1 MESGEE
7 VTGTLFGIGLGPGD
21 PGLITRKAAALIKT
35 VPVIAYPTLAGK
47 ESFARGIAGDLIPD
61 RVREIAIDVPM
72 TEAREPAQAAYDAG
86 AAEIARALSN
96 GDDVA
101 CLCEGD
107 PFVYGSFMYLY
118 ARLVDR
124 FRIQVIPGVTSL
136 TACAANAG
144 IPLAARS
151 GQLTVL
157 PGTLSEDELARR
169 IDGSNC
175 VAVLKVGRHLP
186 KLISVITQ
194 LGLLNQATYVEHATL
209 ADEHICPLA
218 DAPGVAPYFSMIL
231 IEGNTD
237 PWL

>member
-21 PGLITRKAAALIKT
+21 PGLITLKAAALIKA

-61 RVREIAIDVPM
+61 SVQEIAIEVPM
-72 TEAREPAQAAYDAG
+72 TTAREPAQAAYDTG

-107 PFVYGSFMYLY
+107 PFLYGSFMYLQT
-118 ARLVDR
+118 RLAHR
-124 FRIQVIPGVTSL
+124 FRVEVVPGVTAL
-136 TACAANAG
+136 TACAAKAG
-144 IPLAARS
+144 MPLAARN

-157 PGTLSEDELARR
+157 SGTLPEDELALRM
-169 IDGSNC
+169 DGTSC
-175 VAVLKVGRHLP
+175 IALMKVGRHLP
-186 KLISVITQ
+186 KLISVIKRR
-194 LGLLNQATYVEHATL
+194 GLLDKAVYIERATL
-209 ADEHICPLA
+209 ADEYVCPLA
-218 DAPGVAPYFSMIL
+218 EAPDVAPYFSMIL
-231 IEGNTD
+231 IQGTTD